1 VLGVALGALPG
12 VMNMKEDIWYFLFG
26 IAALVTLGWGLYT
39 IGKVSLMCWRR
50 RSTRSFFSDIWGSMQ
65 GLWVIII
72 PLMVASVPVFVVL
85 SVIVALAGKPS
96 VLQSGQ
102 HSFRIARNGQD
113 LGELPVSTIKQMIA
127 SGQLSMQDYYF
138 DTGANDWKSL
148 DCLAAV
154 V

>member
-1 VLGVALGALPG
+1 
-12 VMNMKEDIWYFLFG
+12 
-26 IAALVTLGWGLYT
+26 
-39 IGKVSLMCWRR
+39 
-50 RSTRSFFSDIWGSMQ
+50 
-65 GLWVIII
+65 
-72 PLMVASVPVFVVL
+72 MVASVPVFVVL

>member
-1 VLGVALGALPG
+1 
-12 VMNMKEDIWYFLFG
+12 
-26 IAALVTLGWGLYT
+26 
-39 IGKVSLMCWRR
+39 
-50 RSTRSFFSDIWGSMQ
+50 
-65 GLWVIII
+65 
-72 PLMVASVPVFVVL
+72 
-85 SVIVALAGKPS
+85 LAGKPS